1 MINSRN
7 INGLLNCWGILF
19 LLAAFGAALMGYK
32 EFIPDYMLFMH
43 FLIGVLYFMGLKIS
57 LHIHSRKGLYSLV
70 FIYTLFISVVLRYL
84 FWTHTGDPF
93 GDTEGCDSYK
103 YEAFVL
109 QFRDMDFPAFVRN
122 SLRLSVGNID
132 DMGYTSIVYF
142 IYQLFSDMD
151 ATRNLLLV
159 INAVAITV
167 SAIYIYK
174 LCIVLGIR
182 NRVAMFASALYG
194 FFPFFCASSA
204 VGLKENL
211 FCVLIVCSIYYMYR
225 YKSSRSFGSL
235 LLALFFIAATY
246 FFRFAICIMLCLTFV
261 TCMVSSS
268 RNRSPILLLAV
279 IAGMIFLASLEY
291 IMYQLAGISMS
302 HIYLV
307 ADSRMER
314 SGGSGIVGWIVH
326 GSAAFFGPF
335 PNFNRL
341 GQYGFYYSSGLLL
354 KCLFGIF
361 AFVGSLSVLKRFEY
375 RYYPIVLFLFMGI
388 FMLLGSGTSLD
399 IRYHITSFSAFVILA
414 AYCLDTIDLRKYVF
428 YIYVIVSCAVVV
440 MYNLR

>member
-1 MINSRN
+1 
-7 INGLLNCWGILF
+7 
-19 LLAAFGAALMGYK
+19 
-32 EFIPDYMLFMH
+32 
-43 FLIGVLYFMGLKIS
+43 
-57 LHIHSRKGLYSLV
+57 
-70 FIYTLFISVVLRYL
+70 
-84 FWTHTGDPF
+84 
-93 GDTEGCDSYK
+93 
-103 YEAFVL
+103 
-109 QFRDMDFPAFVRN
+109 
-122 SLRLSVGNID
+122 
-132 DMGYTSIVYF
+132 
-142 IYQLFSDMD
+142 
-151 ATRNLLLV
+151 
-159 INAVAITV
+159 
-167 SAIYIYK
+167 
-174 LCIVLGIR
+174 
-182 NRVAMFASALYG
+182 
-194 FFPFFCASSA
+194 
-204 VGLKENL
+204 
-211 FCVLIVCSIYYMYR
+211 
-225 YKSSRSFGSL
+225 
-235 LLALFFIAATY
+235 
-246 FFRFAICIMLCLTFV
+246 
-261 TCMVSSS
+261 
-268 RNRSPILLLAV
+268 
-279 IAGMIFLASLEY
+279 
-291 IMYQLAGISMS
+291 MS